1 MRWQQVRLDDTLA
14 DWVSQTILV
23 LGDDAT
29 GVRRYAVAELKPGR
43 GDDSCKV
50 RWMLPDPDGNT
61 VRPVHTDR
69 VTAGTNL
76 RDWALA
82 YPQLSPVKAVSLP
95 AHTVRF
101 TPRERPLSAR
111 QERLFNQIA
120 TAALGAIL
128 GAIVGGVIREPIL
141 VLALSVIGAIGGLL
155 YARNTPQLR
164 RLHGQGKAMV
174 DQGVYR
180 GGRLGDKKVRRYVR
194 DARPF
199 GVRAAVTGAVTTGN
213 EVLDTYSNLLSD
225 IVYRIENPALF
236 DDAVPTTRRF
246 TLAILAWEDAG
257 EKERPAAAAQLRAS
271 FEAARQ
277 YAEGVGLGHY
287 SEADRAAGRRLL
299 AASRVAVDEGATA
312 GERSAARRRIVEL
325 LGSLALYYLPE
336 VDPDR
341 PELVRAP
348 RQLGRGQS

>member
-1 MRWQQVRLDDTLA
+1 MRWHQVRLDDTLA

-29 GVRRYAVAELKPGR
+29 GRRRYAVAELKPGR
-43 GDDSCKV
+43 GSDSCSVK
-50 RWMLPDPDGNT
+50 WMLPDPDGNT
-61 VRPVHTDR
+61 VSPVHTDR
-69 VTAGTNL
+69 VAASTNL

-82 YPQLSPVKAVSLP
+82 YPQLNPVKAARLP
-95 AHTVRF
+95 AHSVRF
-101 TPRERPLSAR
+101 TPRKRPMSAR
-111 QERLFNQIA
+111 KERLYNQIA
-120 TAALGAIL
+120 TAILGAIL
-128 GAIVGGVIREPIL
+128 GAIVGGVTRNLEIVFAL
-141 VLALSVIGAIGGLL
+141 GVAGVLCALLL
-155 YARNTPQLR
+155 ERNTPQQR

-194 DARPF
+194 DAHPF
-199 GVRAAVTGAVTTGN
+199 GVRAAVTGAVATCN
-213 EVLDTYSNLLSD
+213 EVLDTYSKLLSD

-257 EKERPAAAAQLRAS
+257 EKERPAAAVQLRAS

-277 YAEGVGLGHY
+277 YAEGVGLDHY

-348 RQLGRGQS
+348 RQLGLGQS

>member
-1 MRWQQVRLDDTLA
+1 MRWHQVRLDDTLA

-43 GDDSCKV
+43 SDDSCSV

-69 VTAGTNL
+69 VAAGTNL

-82 YPQLSPVKAVSLP
+82 YPQLSPVKAARLP
-95 AHTVRF
+95 AHSVRF
-101 TPRERPLSAR
+101 TPRDRPMSERR
-111 QERLFNQIA
+111 ERLFNQIA
-120 TAALGAIL
+120 TAAFGGIL
-128 GAIVGGVIREPIL
+128 GAIVGGVMGEVFL
-141 VLALSVIGAIGGLL
+141 VLALIVVGAIGGLL
-155 YARNTPQLR
+155 YERNTPQPR
-164 RLHGQGKAMV
+164 RLHGPGKGMV

-194 DARPF
+194 DAHPF

-257 EKERPAAAAQLRAS
+257 EKERPAAAVQLRAS
-271 FEAARQ
+271 FEVARQ

-299 AASRVAVDEGATA
+299 AASRG
-312 GERSAARRRIVEL
+312 GRRR
-325 LGSLALYYLPE
+325 GRHRRRA
-336 VDPDR
+336 
-341 PELVRAP
+341 VRGAP
-348 RQLGRGQS
+348 ADG